1 MRKKGIGSLPDD
13 LLLHILKI
21 FLVDSNYH
29 FGQLAKLRLVCRRF
43 KSLASSNVLWK
54 YLFPYS
60 SQQLDS
66 PPGGS
71 WYKTAIQMETGSGG
85 MDYGVFRGF
94 LTVVNASLEHDSYE
108 FDEYEDVKG
117 YLDKGGCALKENFDL
132 FLFLMKHIDS
142 VCLKYAGATLRSH

>member
-1 MRKKGIGSLPDD
+1 MRKNGIGSLPDD

-21 FLVDSNYH
+21 FLVDSNYR

-66 PPGGS
+66 PPGGE

-94 LTVVNASLEHDSYE
+94 LTVVNASFKYKFDMFYE
-108 FDEYEDVKG
+108 SKVVKD
-117 YLDKGGCALKENFDL
+117 YLDKGGYALKENFDL
-132 FLFLMKHIDS
+132 
-142 VCLKYAGATLRSH
+142 